1 MQKATLGS
9 GRGQLWQPVRPLG
22 GWCLSAAAGT
32 FRQALKV
39 YGEEAV
45 TRQVSVLSL
54 VLFCVMCATAHF
66 WTPKRWYLR
75 SFLPVTAPNPCKF
88 QHVLHFLNRFF
99 VLMNAKKRSFFK
111 KSKIVT

>member
-1 MQKATLGS
+1 
-9 GRGQLWQPVRPLG
+9 VG
-22 GWCLSAAAGT
+22 GVLFVAVGT

-54 VLFCVMCATAHF
+54 VLFCVMCATAHS

-75 SFLPVTAPNPCKF
+75 SFLPRQTPVNFSMFCTF
-88 QHVLHFLNRFF
+88 
-99 VLMNAKKRSFFK
+99 
-111 KSKIVT
+111 